1 MKLVYSR
8 CQPDTG
14 TSGTTLHVSHIRHL
28 HIKGSNQHTSMSVL
42 YCVAGD
48 VDPLP
53 STDDSTVLGSIVC
66 IVDRYGEKL
75 GDQKTM
81 VRTSELIL
89 GELSCVSDGGREF
102 TG

>member
-1 MKLVYSR
+1 MSTHVASRTQAHLV
-8 CQPDTG
+8 QHF
-14 TSGTTLHVSHIRHL
+14 TLLTLDNL
-28 HIKGSNQHTSMSVL
+28 HIKGSSQHTSMSVL

-53 STDDSTVLGSIVC
+53 STDDSTVLGLIVC

-75 GDQKTM
+75 GDQKTL
-81 VRTSELIL
+81 VKTSELIL
-89 GELSCVSDGGREF
+89 GELSCVRDGGREF

>member
-1 MKLVYSR
+1 M
-8 CQPDTG
+8 
-14 TSGTTLHVSHIRHL
+14 
-28 HIKGSNQHTSMSVL
+28 
-42 YCVAGD
+42 
-48 VDPLP
+48 P
-53 STDDSTVLGSIVC
+53 STDDNTVLGLIVC
-66 IVDRYGEKL
+66 IVDRYGENETVLKL

>member
-1 MKLVYSR
+1 
-8 CQPDTG
+8 
-14 TSGTTLHVSHIRHL
+14 
-28 HIKGSNQHTSMSVL
+28 MSVL

-53 STDDSTVLGSIVC
+53 STDDSTVLGLIVC
-66 IVDRYGEKL
+66 IVDRYGENETVLKL

-89 GELSCVSDGGREF
+89 GELSCVNDGGREF